1 MASFNATKKGSATYC
16 YLFHRSEPL
25 WYLVIAKS
33 YLILGKKRRQPQL
46 WFISLL
52 YSFYVAG
59 MKILNM
65 IFLLNTSKQS
75 IEYSL
80 WFLILPELLII
91 PKDSDGNLH
100 ERPHSYLYE
109 QNRWKIH
116 IKTDKQHPKTYPSK
130 SIIANRADEFSWA
143 TKPNTNTSCVHIE
156 LTFLFN
162 VCRPKCLQ
170 NR

>member
-1 MASFNATKKGSATYC
+1 MALFNATKKGSATYC

-75 IEYSL
+75 IEVQSLISNSARISYYSKGFRRQFARKTTFISV
-80 WFLILPELLII
+80 WTKQMENTIILKPINSTRKPTLL
-91 PKDSDGNLH
+91 NL
-100 ERPHSYLYE
+100 S
-109 QNRWKIH
+109 
-116 IKTDKQHPKTYPSK
+116 
-130 SIIANRADEFSWA
+130 
-143 TKPNTNTSCVHIE
+143 
-156 LTFLFN
+156 
-162 VCRPKCLQ
+162 
-170 NR
+170 